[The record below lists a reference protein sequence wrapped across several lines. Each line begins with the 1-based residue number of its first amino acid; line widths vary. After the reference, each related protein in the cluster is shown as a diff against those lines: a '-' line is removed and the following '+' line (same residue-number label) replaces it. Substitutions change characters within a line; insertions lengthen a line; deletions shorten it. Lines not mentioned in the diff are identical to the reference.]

1 MEPTITVRSQ
11 RNVPRA
17 DEGEFQNLLR
27 RYEVR
32 ERVEGRVRTLGGLYL
47 AISALGILSA
57 CIAFTAIAPWGL
69 LSGDPTA
76 TALLAGLG
84 GTVAAVL
91 LVLSAPGLIG
101 GLALLTRR
109 PWARLYAMVFSAVIL
124 FWFPLGTILGT
135 YSLYVLLQPDT
146 RFYFESHAPSRP

>member
-1 MEPTITVRSQ
+1 MQPTITVKNARNSQ
-11 RNVPRA
+11 RA
-17 DEGEFQNLLR
+17 DEREFQRLLH
-27 RYEVR
+27 RYEIR
-32 ERVEGRVRTLGGLYL
+32 EQVESRVRTLGGLYL
-47 AISALGILSA
+47 AVSALGVLSA
-57 CIAFTAIAPWGL
+57 CIVFVAIAPWGL

-109 PWARLYAMVFSAVIL
+109 SWARVYALVFAAVIV
-124 FWFPLGTILGT
+124 FWFPLGTILGLYT
-135 YSLYVLLQPDT
+135 LYVLLQPDS
-146 RFYFESHAPSRP
+146 RCYFEQP